1 MLLGVWADQA
11 GVFLAWLCAITTV
24 VFAVPITFFPLRWA
38 RLMRWQIPA
47 ETQLTVYF
55 GRCLGLFI
63 LILEGLMARAAW
75 SGEGRVWVFEQ
86 LAAKIHRQLRLRR
99 NLPTHQ
105 ARPAQRKKRNRHGKH
120 HRGDGAQPR
129 QKHTG
134 LIGPNAQQHEDD
146 LVNK

>member
-38 RLMRWQIPA
+38 RLMRWRIPA

-75 SGEGRVWVFEQ
+75 AVVVWWSR
-86 LAAKIHRQLRLRR
+86 AM
-99 NLPTHQ
+99 
-105 ARPAQRKKRNRHGKH
+105 RPAMPPWRDNRVAPKWSAKVSIP
-120 HRGDGAQPR
+120 RGVPCSR
-129 QKHTG
+129 S
-134 LIGPNAQQHEDD
+134 LQQAA
-146 LVNK
+146 

>member
-11 GVFLAWLCAITTV
+11 GCFLAWLCAITTV

-38 RLMRWQIPA
+38 RLMRWRIPA

-75 SGEGRVWVFEQ
+75 SGEGRVGVRAVGGGVC
-86 LAAKIHRQLRLRR
+86 LHGGVTCMARCAVSSRGRRRQRLGC
-99 NLPTHQ
+99 T
-105 ARPAQRKKRNRHGKH
+105 ACACC
-120 HRGDGAQPR
+120 
-129 QKHTG
+129 
-134 LIGPNAQQHEDD
+134 
-146 LVNK
+146 